1 MSTTQSGTGWSVAH
15 VDEVPPVK
23 PDWPD
28 TWKSIRHHFGVSA
41 FGINAVTKDEGKV
54 LIPEHHE
61 QESRQQEVY
70 FVHRGSALATL
81 NGGRGRAGHH
91 AQVRG
96 GVLADHVAGDRWHT
110 GQGLRDRRLGEV
122 AGTVREWWMIGR
134 SGRLARDSHQPSR
147 IRFR

>member
-1 MSTTQSGTGWSVAH
+1 MSTMQSGTGWSVAH

-61 QESRQQEVY
+61 RESGQQEVY
-70 FVHRGSALATL
+70 FVHRGSALVTL
-81 NGGRGRAGHH
+81 NGETVTAATGA
-91 AQVRG
+91 V
-96 GVLADHVAGDRWHT
+96 VAVEPGTTRKFEAASSPT
-110 GQGLRDRRLGEV
+110 RTV
-122 AGTVREWWMIGR
+122 ARPGTRPV
-134 SGRLARDSHQPSR
+134 SSV
-147 IRFR
+147 